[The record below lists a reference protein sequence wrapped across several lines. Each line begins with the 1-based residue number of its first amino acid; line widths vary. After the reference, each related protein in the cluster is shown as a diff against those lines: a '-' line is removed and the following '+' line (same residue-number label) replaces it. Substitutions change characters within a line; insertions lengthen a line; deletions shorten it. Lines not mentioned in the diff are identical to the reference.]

1 LVDSGLFSDTFYR
14 RIPSLQRQISYEFNL
29 QRLRC
34 VLKCVFSLSEEEAQV
49 LAYLITNERGGI
61 AKDIASAL
69 GRNPEVVRRALRSL
83 YARSLVIRRPYPLR
97 RGGRAYL
104 YQTHPELVKNVIS
117 ICERIASLEKN
128 MMRKS

>member
-1 LVDSGLFSDTFYR
+1 MEPGLLADTFYR
-14 RIPSLQRQISYEFNL
+14 KVLMAKQVPYEFDP

-34 VLKCVFSLSEEEAQV
+34 VLKCIFSLSEEEAQV

-61 AKDIASAL
+61 AKDIANDL

-104 YQTHPELVKNVIS
+104 YQAPLELVKNIAG
-117 ICERIASLEKN
+117 ICEKIAMLEKTVT
-128 MMRKS
+128 RKT

>member
-1 LVDSGLFSDTFYR
+1 MDSGLFSDTFYR
-14 RIPSLQRQISYEFNL
+14 RVTFQRQIPYEFNP

-34 VLKCVFSLSEEEAQV
+34 VLKCVFSLSAEEAQV
-49 LAYLITNERGGI
+49 LAYLITHERGGI

-104 YQTHPELVKNVIS
+104 YQTPPDLVKNVIN
-117 ICERIASLEKN
+117 ICERIASLEQTL
-128 MMRKS
+128 MRKS

>member
-1 LVDSGLFSDTFYR
+1 MDSGLFSDTFYR
-14 RIPSLQRQISYEFNL
+14 RVTFQRQIPYEFNP

-49 LAYLITNERGGI
+49 LAYLITHERGGI

-104 YQTHPELVKNVIS
+104 YQTPPDLVKNVIN
-117 ICERIASLEKN
+117 ICERIASLEQTL
-128 MMRKS
+128 MRKS

>member
-1 LVDSGLFSDTFYR
+1 MDSGLFSDTFYR
-14 RIPSLQRQISYEFNL
+14 RIPSLQSQIPYEFNP

-61 AKDIASAL
+61 ARDIASAL

-104 YQTHPELVKNVIS
+104 YQTSPELVKNVVS